1 MAFFIKKRNAQQPPF
16 LFVGLGNPGIQY
28 QRTRHNVGFWALE
41 ALAQAWGVSVTKSRA
56 KALVGEAK
64 VGDQRVVLVLP
75 QTYMNLS
82 GQSVNQLMQWYKVP
96 PARVAVL
103 YDDVDLPAGRI
114 RVRPGGSAGT
124 HNGMR
129 SIITECGMQ
138 DFPRI
143 RIGIGPKP
151 PMMELADYVLAK
163 LKDQEY
169 QVLEQ
174 AAQTAAKAAQTL
186 LNHGV
191 EQAMAEFNVKTPAK
205 E

>member
-1 MAFFIKKRNAQQPPF
+1 MALFLKRSPQQPPF

-28 QRTRHNVGFWALE
+28 ERTRHNVGFWALQ
-41 ALAQAWGVSVTKSRA
+41 ALAREWGIAVTKNRA
-56 KALVGEAK
+56 KALVGEGKA
-64 VGDQRVVLVLP
+64 GGQRVALVLP

-82 GQSVNQLMQWYKVP
+82 GQSVSQLMQWYKAP
-96 PARVAVL
+96 AARVAVL

-129 SIITECGMQ
+129 SIVSECGMQ

-151 PMMELADYVLAK
+151 PVMDLADYVLAK
-163 LKDQEY
+163 LSAEQER
-169 QVLEQ
+169 VLRE
-174 AAQTAAKAAQTL
+174 AAQTAAQAAQVL
-186 LNHGV
+186 LEGGV
-191 EQAMAEFNVKTPAK
+191 EAAMARFNGKAQG
-205 E
+205 EA